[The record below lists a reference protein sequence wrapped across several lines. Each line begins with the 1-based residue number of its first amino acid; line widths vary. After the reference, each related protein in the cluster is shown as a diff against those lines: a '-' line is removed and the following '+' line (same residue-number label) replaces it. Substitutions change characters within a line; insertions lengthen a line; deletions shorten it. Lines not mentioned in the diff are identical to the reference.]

1 MAGYIPVFSDSAGF
15 AAVSSQFHIKETA
28 MPNIRVLSLF
38 YGLKNGKYAK
48 KNVPQAKFRLCL
60 FSSDVNVKLKLKIK
74 YKI

>member
-38 YGLKNGKYAK
+38 YGLKKRKIREK
-48 KNVPQAKFRLCL
+48 KCPPGQVSLMFVLFRCQCETK
-60 FSSDVNVKLKLKIK
+60 VKN
-74 YKI
+74 